1 MDETTRQKIRAAI
14 MRHLFIGKPIGAFAV
29 NLDRAVD
36 DVVKVVEGQGVSE
49 SVGGTDGE

>member
-14 MRHLFIGKPIGAFAV
+14 MRHLFIGKPLGAFAL

-36 DVVKVVEGQGVSE
+36 DVVKLVDGQGISDA
-49 SVGGTDGE
+49 VGGTK